1 MVEDG
6 NEVIQELDDV
16 CPLFFSH
23 AKEPISYMRL
33 RTKKRGILIVPRY
46 SLLSV
51 STVGPLYSFAVLRD
65 PNSSSIKLWHCCL
78 NKQFA

>member
-23 AKEPISYMRL
+23 AKEPVSYMRL
-33 RTKKRGILIVPRY
+33 RTKKRDILIVPGTPFSPSQR
-46 SLLSV
+46 
-51 STVGPLYSFAVLRD
+51 
-65 PNSSSIKLWHCCL
+65 
-78 NKQFA
+78 

>member
-33 RTKKRGILIVPRY
+33 RTKKRDILIVPGTPFSPSQR
-46 SLLSV
+46 
-51 STVGPLYSFAVLRD
+51 YSFAVLRD